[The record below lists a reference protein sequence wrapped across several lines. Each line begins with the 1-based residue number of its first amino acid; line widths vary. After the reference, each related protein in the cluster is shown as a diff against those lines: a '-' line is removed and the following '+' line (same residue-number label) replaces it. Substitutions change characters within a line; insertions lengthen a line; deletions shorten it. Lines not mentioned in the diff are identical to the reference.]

1 MGIFNDIGKMVD
13 DHKKKKTDKKNQEI
27 FEAKVR
33 LEKLKQG
40 YEHILSVNR
49 RIVNTK
55 PTKREREMA
64 ESRIQ
69 SAICGYTIVCEAQN
83 QLDSAASDEQLNN
96 MLKELNKS
104 LCTLHKVRPNAGKLT
119 KMSVKGKVR
128 DMQKADGSLKPEEQF
143 SDETIGTIDEW
154 LGQRF
159 SDVAQK
165 YITGMPLDRCMRE
178 SQFILEDSDPMPY
191 AREYSDAFA
200 SDTEGGVSSENAL
213 LDDLLASDVFMS

>member
-83 QLDSAASDEQLNN
+83 QLFTRSD
-96 MLKELNKS
+96 
-104 LCTLHKVRPNAGKLT
+104 R
-119 KMSVKGKVR
+119 
-128 DMQKADGSLKPEEQF
+128 MQ
-143 SDETIGTIDEW
+143 
-154 LGQRF
+154 
-159 SDVAQK
+159 
-165 YITGMPLDRCMRE
+165 
-178 SQFILEDSDPMPY
+178 
-191 AREYSDAFA
+191 
-200 SDTEGGVSSENAL
+200 EN
-213 LDDLLASDVFMS
+213 SPR